1 MILLLIAL
9 FGLIVPN
16 GLFLYW
22 LVYEYDGP
30 ASVAQNKLGLAFM
43 IDALLAVVLL
53 AYNFARKPIGR
64 VKWYWFIVLSVL
76 GGLGFS
82 IPLYWWLNR
91 RAET

>member
-53 AYNFARKPIGR
+53 AYNFARKPIGNR
-64 VKWYWFIVLSVL
+64 VKRLVVAILFAVWRGDVHAPYDALAR
-76 GGLGFS
+76 
-82 IPLYWWLNR
+82 PR
-91 RAET
+91 